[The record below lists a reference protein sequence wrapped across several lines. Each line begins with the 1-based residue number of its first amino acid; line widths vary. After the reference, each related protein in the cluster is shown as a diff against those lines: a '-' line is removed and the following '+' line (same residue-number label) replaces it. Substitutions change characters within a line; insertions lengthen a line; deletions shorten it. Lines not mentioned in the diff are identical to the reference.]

1 MPPTRRRSASTVR
14 SAATRIQKRVRG
26 KQTRKKTSALMRD
39 KRNKRNLEIANRNL
53 EITNEC
59 AICLAEVL
67 PNDPITS
74 LDCGHRF
81 HTECI
86 MRSMQSGIATCPL
99 CRSIIPNND
108 YAHLANPTM
117 TYEQALSNRN
127 QALEERRLATQ
138 ALTNAQE
145 RTNNYERS
153 NRTRRLRGVNS
164 PTYIRLLR
172 TEEEA
177 SEELARARER
187 VTNSMRIISSLAN

>member
-1 MPPTRRRSASTVR
+1 MPSPRRSSSSRKR

-26 KQTRKKTSALMRD
+26 KQTRKRHSRSIKQIYA
-39 KRNKRNLEIANRNL
+39 NLEK
-53 EITNEC
+53 TNEC
-59 AICLAEVL
+59 AICH
-67 PNDPITS
+67 DPMRKDEAITR
-74 LDCGHRF
+74 LGCTHRF
-81 HTECI
+81 HAECLQ
-86 MRSMQSGIATCPL
+86 RSLRSGHASCPL
-99 CRSIIPNND
+99 CRTVIPNNE

-117 TYEQALSNRN
+117 TYEEAIVARN

-138 ALTNAQE
+138 ALINAQE

-153 NRTRRLRGVNS
+153 NRNRRLRGVNS

-177 SEELARARER
+177 SEELTRARER

>member
-1 MPPTRRRSASTVR
+1 MPSPTRRSSSRKR

-26 KQTRKKTSALMRD
+26 KQTRKRHSRSIKQIYA
-39 KRNKRNLEIANRNL
+39 NLEK
-53 EITNEC
+53 TNEC
-59 AICLAEVL
+59 AICH
-67 PNDPITS
+67 DPMTKDEAITK
-74 LDCGHRF
+74 LGCGHRF
-81 HTECI
+81 HAECI
-86 MRSMQSGIATCPL
+86 QRSLRSGHASCPL
-99 CRSIIPNND
+99 CRTFIPNN
-108 YAHLANPTM
+108 AHSHLANPTM
-117 TYEQALSNRN
+117 TYEQALNNRN

-177 SEELARARER
+177 SEELTRARER

>member
-1 MPPTRRRSASTVR
+1 MPSPRRSSSSRKR

-26 KQTRKKTSALMRD
+26 KQTRKRHSRSIKQIYA
-39 KRNKRNLEIANRNL
+39 NLEK
-53 EITNEC
+53 TNEC
-59 AICLAEVL
+59 AICH
-67 PNDPITS
+67 DPMIKDEAITR
-74 LDCGHRF
+74 LGCTHRF
-81 HTECI
+81 HTECLQ
-86 MRSMQSGIATCPL
+86 RSLRSGHASCPL
-99 CRSIIPNND
+99 CRTVIPNNE

-117 TYEQALSNRN
+117 TYEEALNNRN

-153 NRTRRLRGVNS
+153 NRNRRLRGINS

-177 SEELARARER
+177 SEELTRARER
-187 VTNSMRIISSLAN
+187 VTNSMRIISSLSN